1 MTERGEKLFMSDI
14 EFESTILD
22 ILYSPIFLDLRTTEK
37 SKHAKKDSSKDS
49 KRRSE
54 QDGPPDDIQA
64 FFGHPLTAATTA
76 INGEDSTNASAA
88 ALFHEYINLPAIEK
102 SEFKIGEKIDI
113 EKLSHIYEESES
125 SLIKREDPAVVVLPA
140 NGTESDYMALLHTD
154 VDKFLNGEST
164 QISHR
169 DDEFKET
176 DIDDSDE
183 GLTKQTESKTDI
195 PPDCQTDESQTM
207 SIEGDPLEDTPLL
220 EATSEDALSDAR
232 MDTTASPTSCSVPS
246 ASPPAYPADSASVS
260 PERLVQLVPSG
271 EEVSLYKDCT
281 PVTNAITSISSV
293 EVKTVD
299 ILSTETANYRDSS
312 DTKSTDQPK
321 TNGIT
326 KRISKALN
334 EKILK
339 KLNQQTMVSNSNNC
353 VMAVSSASCLNGY
366 AQDSQSNM
374 HIGNNLPLYPVK
386 TEMLHEYS
394 HMNGNVSPVDDTSL
408 SIIPAIA
415 TTVMTDH
422 TAQSAPS
429 SVLCDTMSALQMPV
443 NTSALQHQQHQ
454 PGQYTYPPSVQPVH
468 IIQNVHTTYQSNI
481 NTNSQSAHNV
491 TPVRQNSYPPSYPSA
506 NGYMYPALSSPPLEG
521 QTPERDSMLERYI
534 HQQQCFHENQ
544 QLYPYVMKDNQNYAM
559 KSPDSGYQEPC
570 LSPNNIKAIAY
581 KDGNSNYQDG
591 AANGPTSGQKRR
603 RKSATTTSSYASK
616 GCAFWPGND
625 KTNYSTTIPKLD
637 VNTTGYKYTMET
649 PISTSVR
656 VEEDRITYLNKGQY
670 YGLTLELNAD
680 SIPQCQMAK
689 SVIMVVFRDDKTLDD
704 ERKAWEFWHSRQHS
718 YKQRVL
724 DIDTKDSQGVLTS
737 SITEVAFNAVAVK
750 WNPRDSPVKVN
761 IAVHCLSTDFSNQK
775 GVKGFPL
782 HIQID
787 TFENPKDSYPVHR
800 GYCQIKVFCD
810 KGAERKTR
818 DEDRRRTNRAKSE
831 ASHTS
836 SRKRNEQ
843 ELFWP
848 PCERSEFYSM
858 AETQTF
864 PVLFTPAS
872 DQEEST
878 KSSPVNGLLQ
888 DDDGNS
894 SLNST
899 VDCLEDS
906 GYPLAKRQRR
916 DSYGQYMDFPKI
928 LLYVREQHETVFT
941 ALMLRTPT
949 LQGLLQSVQEKYN
962 VLASK
967 VKSTY
972 KRSKKGILVRMDD
985 NIIRHYSHESTF
997 MIELNELNEDKDYEV
1012 ILTEIDPN

>member
-1 MTERGEKLFMSDI
+1 MRM
-14 EFESTILD
+14 ILD
-22 ILYSPIFLDLRTTEK
+22 FTLSDVSIDMEDFVILHDLKWTSEK
-37 SKHAKKDSSKDS
+37 SKHTKKDGPKDS

-102 SEFKIGEKIDI
+102 SELKIGDKIDI
-113 EKLSHIYEESES
+113 EKMAHIYEEETES

-164 QISHR
+164 QHSHR

-183 GLTKQTESKTDI
+183 SLTKQSESKIDI
-195 PPDCQTDESQTM
+195 SPDCQTEESQSM
-207 SIEGDPLEDTPLL
+207 SLKGEPLEDTTLL
-220 EATSEDALSDAR
+220 EATTEDALSEAR
-232 MDTTASPTSCSVPS
+232 METTASPTSCSVPS
-246 ASPPAYPADSASVS
+246 ASPPAYPVESAAVS
-260 PERLVQLVPSG
+260 PEQLIQLVPSG
-271 EEVSLYKDCT
+271 EEVSPYKDCI
-281 PVTNAITSISSV
+281 PVTHAITSISSV

-299 ILSTETANYRDSS
+299 TVTTETAQYS
-312 DTKSTDQPK
+312 DTSDTSATDQPK
-321 TNGIT
+321 TNGVT

-339 KLNQQTMVSNSNNC
+339 KLNQQTMVNNVNNC
-353 VMAVSSASCLNGY
+353 GMAVSSASCMNGY
-366 AQDSQSNM
+366 VQDSQANM
-374 HIGNNLPLYPVK
+374 HVGGNIPLYPVK
-386 TEMLHEYS
+386 SEIMQEYS
-394 HMNGNVSPVDDTSL
+394 HMNGDVSPVEDTSMSML
-408 SIIPAIA
+408 PLNTAIA
-415 TTVMTDH
+415 TSVMTDH
-422 TAQSAPS
+422 MVQSAPS
-429 SVLCDTMSALQMPV
+429 SVLCDTMSGLQMPV
-443 NTSALQHQQHQ
+443 NTSALQQHQQQ
-454 PGQYTYPPSVQPVH
+454 QQTGQYTYSPSVPPVQ

-481 NTNSQSAHNV
+481 NANPSHNV
-491 TPVRQNSYPPSYPSA
+491 TPVRQNSYPSSYPSA
-506 NGYMYPALSSPPLEG
+506 NGYMYPALSSPSSEG

-534 HQQQCFHENQ
+534 QQQQYFHENQ
-544 QLYPYVMKDNQNYAM
+544 QLYPYVVKDNQNYAM

-570 LSPNNIKAIAY
+570 LSPNNVKAIAY
-581 KDGNSNYQDG
+581 KDGNSNYQESASNG
-591 AANGPTSGQKRR
+591 TAAGQKRR
-603 RKSATTTSSYASK
+603 RKSATTNYPPK
-616 GCAFWPGND
+616 GCAFWPGNE
-625 KTNYSTTIPKLD
+625 KVNYNTTIPKLE

-670 YGLTLELNAD
+670 YGLTLEFNAD
-680 SIPQCQMAK
+680 RIPQGQFVK
-689 SVIMVVFRDDKTLDD
+689 SVIMVVFRDDKSLED

-724 DIDTKDSQGVLTS
+724 DIDTKDSQGVLPS

-782 HIQID
+782 HVQID
-787 TFENPKDSYPVHR
+787 TFENPKDPYPIHR

-831 ASHTS
+831 VSHS
-836 SRKRNEQ
+836 SRKRAEQ
-843 ELFWP
+843 EVYWP

-864 PVLFTPAS
+864 PVLFTPAT

-878 KSSPVNGLLQ
+878 KSSPVNGILQ

-899 VDCLEDS
+899 GDCLEDAL
-906 GYPLAKRQRR
+906 YPLAKRQRR
-916 DSYGQYMDFPKI
+916 DSYGQYADYPKI

-941 ALMLRTPT
+941 ALMLRQPT
-949 LQGLLQSVQEKYN
+949 LLGLLQSVQEKYN
-962 VLASK
+962 VPASK

-985 NIIRHYSHESTF
+985 NIVRHYSHESTF
-997 MIELNELNEDKDYEV
+997 MIEINEVNEDKDYEV